1 MAATAKLLVGGIKNL
16 GSKIAGSMI
25 GKAAQKVA
33 GSKVG
38 QAVSGFVKEKATSVR
53 NFANNSTLIQN
64 ARSGV
69 NNFMTNT
76 EVGKKLTKAGN
87 SIRTAYEK
95 ADPKKSLLYK
105 TGTAIAKDVRT
116 VAGYVK
122 NVDWDKAGRVAMTAA
137 SVGVGYAQ
145 VINSNKQYKD
155 SVARTD
161 AYNAALKAEENAATA
176 ARNKADAEYNSRAD
190 AYTLALSTSQ
200 TSTSNIYS
208 DGYAGDSIFSSTL
221 KNPKYSIL

>member
-1 MAATAKLLVGGIKNL
+1 MAATAKLLVGGLKNI
-16 GSKIAGSMI
+16 GSKIAGSMV
-25 GKAAQKVA
+25 GQAAKKVA
-33 GSKVG
+33 GSKFG
-38 QAVSGFVKEKATSVR
+38 QAVSGFVKDKATSVR

-76 EVGKKLTKAGN
+76 KVGQKLTKAGTT
-87 SIRTAYEK
+87 IKTAYEK
-95 ADPKKSLLYK
+95 ADPKKSLLYRAGNAIAQDARTAAGYLKKVDWEK
-105 TGTAIAKDVRT
+105 TGK
-116 VAGYVK
+116 
-122 NVDWDKAGRVAMTAA
+122 VAMTAA
-137 SVGVGYAQ
+137 SVGVGYSQ
-145 VINSNKQYKD
+145 VISSNKQYKD

-161 AYNAALKAEENAATA
+161 AYNAALKAEEDAATA
-176 ARNKADAEYNSRAD
+176 AKNKADAEYNSRAD